1 MPQQRPSQLDSALL
15 PKIFK
20 YAGKAHVW
28 AYRRSGGKI
37 GGRWRIGAGFRKPV
51 PTS

>member
-1 MPQQRPSQLDSALL
+1 MPQQRPGQPDSPLL

-20 YAGKAHVW
+20 CAVKVHVGD
-28 AYRRSGGKI
+28 YRRSGGKI
-37 GGRWRIGAGFRKPV
+37 GGRGRIGAGFRKPV